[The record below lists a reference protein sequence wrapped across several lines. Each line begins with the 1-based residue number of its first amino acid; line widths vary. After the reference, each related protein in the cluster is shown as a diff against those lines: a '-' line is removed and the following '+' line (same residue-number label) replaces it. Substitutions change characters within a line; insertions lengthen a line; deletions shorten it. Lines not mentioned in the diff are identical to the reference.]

1 LAKAPFKDAS
11 LGKEVTMSEIDF
23 ATFWSKEYEL
33 RIYYETGEF
42 RSILPTS
49 MDLVDFTMG
58 LWRSNKFIF
67 DFKSKYPSKI
77 EWSEKDLSDIEG
89 HLRNDFREDGYRLR
103 FKRIV
108 GLGQRRSDAALWRI
122 TAY

>member
-1 LAKAPFKDAS
+1 
-11 LGKEVTMSEIDF
+11 MSEIDF